1 MRVSNGLPYY
11 NTSLN
16 TADDT
21 SSLHNISFSF
31 LQMLQAP
38 KAPLCKGGW
47 QKSLISDWGIVL
59 VDTLQ
64 SFRHGYR
71 RATSL
76 YTREALRPTII
87 LQITLLVSV
96 KARRLYRNKKKNE
109 PTLTS
114 KKGRFISFEILRR

>member
-1 MRVSNGLPYY
+1 MLNYSSWCYY
-11 NTSLN
+11 TSFLN

-96 KARRLYRNKKKNE
+96 NRRRIYRRIYFLLSSCYDKQKAVI
-109 PTLTS
+109 T
-114 KKGRFISFEILRR
+114 